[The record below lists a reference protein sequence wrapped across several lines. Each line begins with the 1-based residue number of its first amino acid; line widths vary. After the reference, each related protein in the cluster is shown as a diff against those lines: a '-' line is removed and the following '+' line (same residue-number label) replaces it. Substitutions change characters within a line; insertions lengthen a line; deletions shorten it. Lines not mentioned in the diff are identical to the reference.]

1 MGVLI
6 PTMLGY
12 QHLFVLKHV
21 GVESLLLIGIDLG
34 KSTLTPRQVGHET
47 RSSNPWAKLQVVC
60 KFSSWDSLKSKTS
73 FFL

>member
-21 GVESLLLIGIDLG
+21 Y
-34 KSTLTPRQVGHET
+34 
-47 RSSNPWAKLQVVC
+47 VC
-60 KFSSWDSLKSKTS
+60 IRLYANEKR
-73 FFL
+73 